1 MCTVYQKSFPKRW
14 HRIHFACK
22 WQSGH
27 TERNFIFHLLG
38 EEVFNEIDVKF
49 TNCVLSVLSV
59 GKSETVGIFRRYD
72 SSPTILVLKIL
83 THPVIWYNISK
94 ELGILNTFVVH
105 TLPKSCSDVYKY
117 IQKQVY
123 TKEQKALLTDMNLLF
138 MSRNFTP
145 YF

>member
-1 MCTVYQKSFPKRW
+1 MTLSLQIAYCLYSRLESPKQLA
-14 HRIHFACK
+14 FF
-22 WQSGH
+22 GG
-27 TERNFIFHLLG
+27 N
-38 EEVFNEIDVKF
+38 
-49 TNCVLSVLSV
+49 
-59 GKSETVGIFRRYD
+59 D

-83 THPVIWYNISK
+83 THPVIWYNTSK